1 MKMDKLQERIK
12 ETKARLAETKS
23 DYQRVADL
31 VKVNSE
37 CAIVRPVEC
46 HLKVFSSF
54 RYCENSIESVAGAS
68 GRQSCLVAS
77 KLV

>member
-1 MKMDKLQERIK
+1 MKMNKLQERIK

-37 CAIVRPVEC
+37 CAIMRPVEC
-46 HLKVFSSF
+46 HLNVI
-54 RYCENSIESVAGAS
+54 SIF
-68 GRQSCLVAS
+68 
-77 KLV
+77 